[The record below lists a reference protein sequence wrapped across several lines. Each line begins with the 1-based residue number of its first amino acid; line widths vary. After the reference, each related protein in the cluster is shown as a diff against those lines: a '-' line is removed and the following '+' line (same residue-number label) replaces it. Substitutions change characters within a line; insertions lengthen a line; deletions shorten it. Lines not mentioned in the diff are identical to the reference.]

1 MTEEINCC
9 HVPEC
14 TTEGA
19 VPGGAVASC
28 MDHCIVPEV
37 KMLWGLGVRTFCSCC
52 GHGLYEKAYIRVDE
66 RDAFIMDALGYE
78 LYEPHECAYYGTK
91 TKAYHAKLVKLM
103 HEKGKPPEKRDIREI
118 RDLWKKAAKY
128 GGEIYGI

>member
-14 TTEGA
+14 TTEVA

-52 GHGLYEKAYIRVDE
+52 GHGLYEKAYMLLSWTLLD
-66 RDAFIMDALGYE
+66 MN
-78 LYEPHECAYYGTK
+78 CMS
-91 TKAYHAKLVKLM
+91 LM
-103 HEKGKPPEKRDIREI
+103 NVLTTEQRQKRTMPN
-118 RDLWKKAAKY
+118 
-128 GGEIYGI
+128 